1 MEPRLKCSR
10 KGTVEVAVPV
20 TFGVLTTMV
29 AFVPLLMVEGVRGA
43 IFSQIPMIV
52 IPVLLFSLIES
63 KWILPAHL
71 SGIRLDH
78 EGPIL
83 RHISRIQRWFADGL
97 ETFIFRIY
105 RPVLNLSLSER
116 YLTVAIFCVGGALLT
131 TLIMSGWMRW
141 IFPRIQSE
149 VARATLVMPAGTP
162 FVTTSAYVDRM
173 TDAALQQDKYRDQ
186 KLGKVW

>member
-1 MEPRLKCSR
+1 MDPPS
-10 KGTVEVAVPV
+10 TP
-20 TFGVLTTMV
+20 FWYS
-29 AFVPLLMVEGVRGA
+29 P
-43 IFSQIPMIV
+43 
-52 IPVLLFSLIES
+52 
-63 KWILPAHL
+63 
-71 SGIRLDH
+71 DH

-131 TLIMSGWMRW
+131 ALIMSGWMRW
-141 IFPRIQSE
+141 IFFPRIQSE
-149 VARATLVMPAGTP
+149 VARAILVMPAGTP

-173 TDAALQQDKYRDQ
+173 TDAALQLQDKYRDPETGQ
-186 KLGKVW
+186 SVVINILSNSGTTGGVRQVKVTVVESFLRLRRPKNVKLT